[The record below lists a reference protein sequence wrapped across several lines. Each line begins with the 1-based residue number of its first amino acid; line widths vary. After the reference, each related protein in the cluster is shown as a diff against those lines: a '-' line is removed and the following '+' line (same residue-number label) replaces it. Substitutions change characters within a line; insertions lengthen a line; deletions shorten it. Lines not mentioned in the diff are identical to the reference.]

1 MIRHDVITLVSDA
14 SSPRGVHEDADPA
27 ERTVMCTVR
36 SVSRREVYEAM
47 AQGRKP
53 EVVFELAQA
62 YDYKGEER
70 ILFHG
75 AAYDLVRSYETDADS
90 IELICEKA
98 KV

>member
-1 MIRHDVITLVSDA
+1 MVRHDVITLVSDA
-14 SSPRGVHEDADPA
+14 SRPRGVHEA
-27 ERTVMCTVR
+27 EEPSQRTVMCSVR

-47 AQGRKP
+47 AQGHKP
-53 EVVFELAQA
+53 EIQFELTQA
-62 YDYKGEER
+62 YDYRGEER

-75 AAYDLVRSYETDADS
+75 AAYDLIRSYETEADG